1 MAHIKLPSY
10 IKEGGGRMEDAV
22 IVTKKNGSS
31 YMMVYKKYSRGNTEN
46 QAAVKMAFSTVVCD
60 WKHLEGIVTR
70 AWNASALD
78 TSGTGYNAFIGENV
92 QRRRAGE
99 PLLLCPG
106 MGEELLM
113 NFTAAP
119 GADTGSITCTFLA
132 AEPGC
137 HITFF
142 TRRVTEPGVKSPV
155 TRHDAGADAQSPFTI
170 TGLEP
175 GAEYHVYAVVT
186 DRAYEEATTISQSV
200 AAVSAAG

>member
-22 IVTKKNGSS
+22 LVTKKNGSS

-46 QAAVKMAFSTVVCD
+46 QAAVNRAFSSVAAD
-60 WKHLEGIVTR
+60 WKYLGGVI
-70 AWNASALD
+70 N
-78 TSGTGYNAFIGENV
+78 TSWENMAGDSTATGYNEFIGENV

-119 GADTGSITCTFLA
+119 GNAAGSITCAFLA
-132 AEPGC
+132 PEAGC
-137 HITFF
+137 HVTFF
-142 TRRVTEPGVKSPV
+142 ARRVTEPGVKSPV
-155 TRHDAGADAQSPFTI
+155 TRHDAGADSSSPFTI

-175 GAEYHVYAVVT
+175 GIEYHVYAVVT
-186 DRAYEEATTISQSV
+186 DAAYETATTISQSV
-200 AAVSAAG
+200 AAVSVAG

>member
-46 QAAVKMAFSTVVCD
+46 QVAVNRAFSTVITD
-60 WKHLEGIVTR
+60 WKYLTGIIR
-70 AWNASALD
+70 NAWSSSSDNPNVS
-78 TSGTGYNAFIGENV
+78 GYNLFIAENV
-92 QRRRAGE
+92 TRRRAGE
-99 PLLLCPG
+99 PLMLCPG
-106 MGEELLM
+106 MGQELLM

-119 GADTGSITCTFLA
+119 GAAAGSIACSFLPP
-132 AEPGC
+132 EQGC
-137 HITFF
+137 HVTFF
-142 TRRVTEPGVKSPV
+142 TRRVTMPGEKAPV
-155 TRHDAGADAQSPFTI
+155 TRHDAGTGAQSPFTI

-175 GAEYHVYAVVT
+175 DAGYHVYAVVT
-186 DRAYEEATTISQSV
+186 DAAYEEASTISQSV